1 MRACQPKDAKRREW
15 GSVWERERVRER
27 EREST
32 HMQEREIPGPLALL
46 FMFFPPLGPALCIL
60 G

>member
-1 MRACQPKDAKRREW
+1 MPTQRCEEKRVGERV
-15 GSVWERERVRER
+15 GERERERER

-32 HMQEREIPGPLALL
+32 HMQEREIPGPLGLL
-46 FMFFPPLGPALCIL
+46 FMFFPPLGPALCKL